1 MVQETPTG
9 PDVLD
14 MSTGKLF
21 TENPHVRQLF
31 AAADVLL
38 LIV

>member
-1 MVQETPTG
+1 M

-14 MSTGKLF
+14 MGKGKLF
-21 TENPHVRQLF
+21 TWQPHVRQLF